1 MRSVG
6 PYFDVDG
13 EVVLLLLVHGD
24 EALDDDGP
32 LEGERRQ
39 EEVEADR
46 RVAVPLQERH
56 QEPEADEDHD
66 VDILK
71 HWRAPEMRHVTVLQ
85 GTEWELSREETVYQ
99 SWTTKCV
106 LRRSIVPMCSVRH
119 CTHNFLSRTGASG
132 KYVRLTFP
140 SPK

>member
-56 QEPEADEDHD
+56 QEPEPHEDHD
-66 VDILK
+66 MD
-71 HWRAPEMRHVTVLQ
+71 VL
-85 GTEWELSREETVYQ
+85 E
-99 SWTTKCV
+99 
-106 LRRSIVPMCSVRH
+106 
-119 CTHNFLSRTGASG
+119 
-132 KYVRLTFP
+132 
-140 SPK
+140 